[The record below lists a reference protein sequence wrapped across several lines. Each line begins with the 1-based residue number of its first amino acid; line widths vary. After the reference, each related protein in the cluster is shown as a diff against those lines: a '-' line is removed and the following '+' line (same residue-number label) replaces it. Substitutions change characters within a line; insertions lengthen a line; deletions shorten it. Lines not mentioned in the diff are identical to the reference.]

1 MRHLLTSVI
10 FVVFLFPSLAL
21 GQGVTMDDLV
31 ERDGLYYKEFT
42 DVPFTGEVTGQHQGR
57 IKDGKQDGPW
67 VGYHENGQLNYKGTY
82 KDGEQDGPWVVYH
95 DNGRLSY
102 KGAWKNEA
110 QDGPWVGYWEGGEL
124 WLKGTYKDG
133 KKEGVWVGYFSDG
146 TVWEKYTGTFKDGVK
161 VE

>member
-10 FVVFLFPSLAL
+10 LVVFLFPSLAL

-31 ERDGLYYKEFT
+31 VRDGLYYKEFT

-67 VGYHENGQLNYKGTY
+67 VSYYENGQLYGKGTWKDGKQDGLWVSYYKNGQLYGETTFKDGVNDGPLVSYYEDGQLSEKGTY
-82 KDGEQDGPWVVYH
+82 KDGE
-95 DNGRLSY
+95 R
-102 KGAWKNEA
+102 
-110 QDGPWVGYWEGGEL
+110 DGPWVGFN
-124 WLKGTYKDG
+124 K
-133 KKEGVWVGYFSDG
+133 DG
-146 TVWEKYTGTFKDGVK
+146 TVNEEWTGTFKDNVK